1 MSNNA
6 GTFGVVECS
15 LQPVLLIISK
25 SQFMQT
31 AFRSACLMG
40 GVLLAALA
48 AGKSA
53 VAEVVVIGGAEGLS
67 WESGGGDLPAVVI
80 RSATA
85 IEKTNAPGGVID
97 FEPEGRPY
105 FIAPQRADTTRNIA
119 VGINSPLRGGSIRSP
134 NNRSIGAALAN
145 VIDDDGDTALDMR
158 ASGGTQS
165 ARVLGL
171 IIDLDLGARFGL
183 NRFKFFPR
191 NGDPDF
197 PSEEFPFQNEFL
209 RGYEIFIND
218 GTPENSF
225 EGVPIL
231 QTVAVETQ
239 NDQSVVDVRIAPQYV
254 RFVRLK
260 VLTAAG
266 FDLAEFQIFGT
277 GFVPEASYVSNI
289 FDFGDLA
296 LFGNLRWIQDAAGD
310 ANVSSLQV
318 RTRTGVDPNPVEFN
332 KVRPG
337 ERIFRVGGGAQA
349 GNRSGTSTANVEVPW
364 KWADG
369 VNDAELKALVENVL
383 DNDEVDVREAIGVFK
398 DLPLDQQAL
407 VTLDEAD
414 YRALRGEDKG
424 SIRDDV
430 NNWSG
435 WSPPYSASGIVGQDQ
450 LPIDGA
456 GVPITSPGP
465 RRYFQFSID
474 FFSDDFESA
483 AAVGG
488 LAFDVVSPPFARE
501 LIAEISPR
509 SAAVGKNTRFLYA
522 VRNKSSGQQ
531 RGFDAFEIKTPL
543 RVESIGRV
551 RIQRLGGE
559 VQEADFSGS
568 SLVNLPQA
576 SNGISID
583 EVLDDRFAI
592 SFPLIEEDGTVLEVE
607 FDNGV
612 LRFGTTFVGRAFNR
626 SVETTLGQGVVAGN
640 AADLSQSGF
649 ADTDIQPVGTPIA
662 DNLSVAVPISKELL
676 ANVAVNSPVFTPNG
690 DGVNDRVLIQYDI
703 TNIAR
708 LSPVK
713 VSIFDL
719 SGRLVRA
726 LVDSEAISGRFA
738 QPWDGRDDDG
748 VYVPPGHYAFS
759 VSLQAGTGQ
768 VRKIGVVGVAY

>member
-1 MSNNA
+1 
-6 GTFGVVECS
+6 
-15 LQPVLLIISK
+15 
-25 SQFMQT
+25 
-31 AFRSACLMG
+31 MG

-48 AGKSA
+48 LGKSA

-97 FEPEGRPY
+97 FAPEGRPY

-119 VGINSPLRGGSIRSP
+119 VGVNSPLRGGSIRSP
-134 NNRSIGAALAN
+134 NNRSIGAALIN
-145 VIDDDGDTALDMR
+145 VIDNDGDTALDMR

-296 LFGNLRWIQDAAGD
+296 LFGNLRWIQEAEGD
-310 ANVSSLQV
+310 ANLSSSRV

-364 KWADG
+364 KWADA
-369 VNDAELKALVENVL
+369 VDDAELKALVEEVL

-398 DLPLDQQAL
+398 DLTLDQQAL

-414 YRALRGEDKG
+414 YSALRGEDKG
-424 SIRDDV
+424 GIRDDV

-435 WSPPYSASGIVGQDQ
+435 WSPPYPASGIVGQDQ

-456 GVPITSPGP
+456 GVPISSPGP

-474 FFSDDFESA
+474 FFSADFESA
-483 AAVGG
+483 AVVGG
-488 LAFDVVSPPFARE
+488 LAFDVVSPPFAQE

-531 RGFDAFEIKTPL
+531 RGFDAFEIETPL

-551 RIQRLGGE
+551 RIQRPGSE
-559 VQEADFSGS
+559 VQEADFSGA
-568 SLVNLPQA
+568 SLANLPQA

-649 ADTDIQPVGTPIA
+649 ADSDIQPVGTPIA

-719 SGRLVRA
+719 SGRLVRV

>member
-1 MSNNA
+1 MR
-6 GTFGVVECS
+6 
-15 LQPVLLIISK
+15 
-25 SQFMQT
+25 T
-31 AFRSACLMG
+31 AFRSAYLVG
-40 GVLLAALA
+40 GVLLAAFA

-53 VAEVVVIGGAEGLS
+53 VAEVVIIGGAEGLS
-67 WESGGGDLPAVVI
+67 WESGGGGLPAVVI

-97 FEPEGRPY
+97 FEPEGRFH
-105 FIAPQRADTTRNIA
+105 FIAPQLADTTRNIA
-119 VGINSPLRGGSIRSP
+119 VGINSPLRGGSIESP
-134 NNRSIGAALAN
+134 NNRSISGALAN
-145 VIDDDGDTALDMR
+145 LIDNDGDTALDMR

-197 PSEEFPFQNEFL
+197 PSVEFPFQNEFL

-239 NDQSVVDVRIAPQYV
+239 NDQSVVDVRIPPQYV

-266 FDLAEFQIFGT
+266 FDMAEFQIFGT

-296 LFGNLRWIQDAAGD
+296 LFGNLRWIQDAEGD
-310 ANVSSLQV
+310 ANLSSLQI
-318 RTRTGVDPNPVEFN
+318 RTRTGVDSNPVEFN

-364 KWADG
+364 KWADD
-369 VNDAELKALVENVL
+369 VADTELKALVADVL

-398 DLPLDQQAL
+398 DLPLEQQAL

-414 YRALRGEDKG
+414 YSALRGEDRG
-424 SIRDDV
+424 VIRDDV

-456 GVPITSPGP
+456 GVPISSPGP
-465 RRYFQFSID
+465 RRYFQFFID
-474 FFSDDFESA
+474 FSSDDFESA
-483 AAVGG
+483 AVVGG
-488 LAFDVVSPPFARE
+488 LAFDVISPPFAQE

-522 VRNKSSGQQ
+522 VLNKSSGQQ
-531 RGFDAFEIKTPL
+531 RGFDAFEIETPL
-543 RVESIGRV
+543 RVEAIGRV
-551 RIQRLGGE
+551 RIQRPGGE
-559 VQEADFSGS
+559 VQEADFSGA
-568 SLVNLPQA
+568 SLANLPQA
-576 SNGISID
+576 SNDISID
-583 EVLDDRFAI
+583 EVHDDRFAI

-626 SVETTLGQGVVAGN
+626 SVETTIGQGVAAGN
-640 AADLSQSGF
+640 AADLSLSGF
-649 ADTDIQPVGTPIA
+649 EDFDLQPVGTPIA
-662 DNLSVAVPISKELL
+662 ENLSVAVPISKELL

-690 DGVNDRVLIQYDI
+690 DGTNDRVLIQYDI

-708 LSPVK
+708 PSPVT

-726 LVDSEAISGRFA
+726 LVDSAAISGRFA

>member
-1 MSNNA
+1 MR
-6 GTFGVVECS
+6 
-15 LQPVLLIISK
+15 
-25 SQFMQT
+25 T
-31 AFRSACLMG
+31 AFRSACLVG

-97 FEPEGRPY
+97 FDPAGRSY

-119 VGINSPLRGGSIRSP
+119 VGINSPLRGGGIESP
-134 NNRSIGAALAN
+134 NNRSISAALAN
-145 VIDDDGDTALDMR
+145 LIDDDGNTALDMR

-197 PSEEFPFQNEFL
+197 PSVEFPFQNEFL

-239 NDQSVVDVRIAPQYV
+239 NDQSVVDVRIPPQYV

-266 FDLAEFQIFGT
+266 FDMAEFQIFGT

-296 LFGNLRWIQDAAGD
+296 LFGNLRWIQDAEGD
-310 ANVSSLQV
+310 ANLSGLQI

-364 KWADG
+364 KWADDVG
-369 VNDAELKALVENVL
+369 DAELKALVADVL

-398 DLPLDQQAL
+398 DLPLNEQAL

-414 YRALRGEDKG
+414 YRGLRGEDKG
-424 SIRDDV
+424 VIRDDV

-435 WSPPYSASGIVGQDQ
+435 WSPPYSASGIVGQDL

-456 GVPITSPGP
+456 GVPISSPGP

-483 AAVGG
+483 AVVGG
-488 LAFDVVSPPFARE
+488 LAFDAISPPFAQE

-522 VRNKSSGQQ
+522 VLNKSSGQQ
-531 RGFDAFEIKTPL
+531 RGFDAFEIETPL

-551 RIQRLGGE
+551 RIQRPSGE
-559 VQEADFSGS
+559 VQEADFSGA
-568 SLVNLPQA
+568 SLANLPQA
-576 SNGISID
+576 SNSIAID
-583 EVLDDRFAI
+583 EVHDDRFVI

-626 SVETTLGQGVVAGN
+626 SVETTIGQGVVAGN
-640 AADLSQSGF
+640 AADLSLSGF
-649 ADTDIQPVGTPIA
+649 ADSDLQPVGTPIA

-690 DGVNDRVLIQYDI
+690 DGANDRVLIQYDI

-708 LSPVK
+708 PSPVK

-726 LVDSEAISGRFA
+726 LVNSEAISGRFA

-748 VYVPPGHYAFS
+748 VSVPPGHYAFS

>member
-31 AFRSACLMG
+31 ALRSACLMG

-296 LFGNLRWIQDAAGD
+296 LFGNLRWIQEAEGD
-310 ANVSSLQV
+310 ANLSSLRV

-364 KWADG
+364 KWADAID
-369 VNDAELKALVENVL
+369 DAELKALVEEVL

-398 DLPLDQQAL
+398 DLPLDQQVL

-424 SIRDDV
+424 AIRDDV

-435 WSPPYSASGIVGQDQ
+435 WSPPYPASGIVGQDQ
-450 LPIDGA
+450 LPIDGS
-456 GVPITSPGP
+456 GVPISSPGP

-551 RIQRLGGE
+551 RIQRPGGE